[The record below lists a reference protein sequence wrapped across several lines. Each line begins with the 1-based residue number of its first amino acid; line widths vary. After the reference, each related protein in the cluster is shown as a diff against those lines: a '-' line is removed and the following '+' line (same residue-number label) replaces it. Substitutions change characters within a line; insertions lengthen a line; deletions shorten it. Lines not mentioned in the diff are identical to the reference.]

1 MIEITIRLRS
11 AASNPTSRRRRW
23 GISLAALAIAVVAPV
38 ATSRAQDA
46 SASGSRAAVTD
57 FESLKAM
64 KGVSVEGGKM
74 VAIDSGESISLTTG
88 AASITLKKDGTIVLK
103 GTDIVIDG
111 ANKLTTKPSNAP
123 TPSSLRAAQMS
134 EIF

>member
-1 MIEITIRLRS
+1 MIEIRLRA
-11 AASNPTSRRRRW
+11 AASNPGSRPWRW
-23 GISLAALAIAVVAPV
+23 GVSLAALAIAVVAPV

-46 SASGSRAAVTD
+46 SSSGATIAD
-57 FESLKAM
+57 QESLRAM
-64 KGVSVEGGKM
+64 KVVTIDGGE
-74 VAIDSGESISLTTG
+74 AIAITSG

-111 ANKLTTKPSNAP
+111 AGSVRTKPTTLSAP
-123 TPSSLRAAQMS
+123 DRPRASQMS